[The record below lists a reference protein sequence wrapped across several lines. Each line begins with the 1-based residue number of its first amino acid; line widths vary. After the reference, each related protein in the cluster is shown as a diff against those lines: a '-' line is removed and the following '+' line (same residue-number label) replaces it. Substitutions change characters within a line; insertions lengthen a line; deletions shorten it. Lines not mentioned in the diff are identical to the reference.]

1 MNSTLLAFNQIRFAY
16 DQASWELTIP
26 QLCLGREPVTCV
38 VGPNGSGKS
47 TLLRIAAGIL
57 APRTGGVT
65 LHGTALSQMHRRTIA
80 RKLAFL
86 PQDIPALFDY
96 SVEEITRMG
105 RYAYGR
111 GLGML
116 TEEDNHAVN
125 QALAAVEMDSL
136 RKRPLSRLS
145 GGERRRAM
153 IASVLAQAPD
163 ILLLDEPTS
172 ALDIHH
178 AAAVMR
184 LLSRLAGEQL
194 SVVVVT
200 HDINLASL
208 FGDRLLLLVDGGI
221 RADGPPADVVSPEI
235 MTQAYGQDVLVRKH
249 PETGGPM
256 IVPRLCSV
264 QEETQHDA

>member
-1 MNSTLLAFNQIRFAY
+1 MTSALLAFNQVRFAY
-16 DQASWELTIP
+16 DQAPWALTIP

-57 APRTGGVT
+57 APQAGGVT
-65 LHGTALSQMHRRTIA
+65 LQGSALSQMHRRTIA

-111 GLGML
+111 GLGMM
-116 TEEDNHAVN
+116 TDEDNQAVD
-125 QALAAVEMDSL
+125 QALVAVEMDSL
-136 RKRPLSRLS
+136 RTRPLSRLS

-184 LLSRLAGEQL
+184 LLSRLAGDQL

-208 FGDRLLLLVDGGI
+208 FGDRLLLLVDGSI
-221 RADGPPADVVSPEI
+221 RADGTPAEVICPDI
-235 MTQAYGQDVLVRKH
+235 MAHAYGQDVLVREH

-256 IVPRLCSV
+256 IVPTLCSSR
-264 QEETQHDA
+264 EGAQHDA